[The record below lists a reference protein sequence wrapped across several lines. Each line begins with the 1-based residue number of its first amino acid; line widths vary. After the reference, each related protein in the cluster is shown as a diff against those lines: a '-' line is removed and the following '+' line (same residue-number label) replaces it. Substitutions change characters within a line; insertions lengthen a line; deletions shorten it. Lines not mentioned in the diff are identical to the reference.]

1 MNWESHEGDVGSLE
15 TFEIQNSLLV
25 VDNFAKRRES
35 STSWR
40 SSKGS
45 HSLFLGVK
53 VWKDKASKPGTN
65 KQCHPSLVIVVPSI
79 DRRPLTTLW
88 CLFGPSTTS
97 TSSALTISTWTSTT
111 GTATTT
117 HWQPFGVW
125 RTKRLSLPD
134 NRHLSPATNLCST
147 SSELNNRILNIY
159 L

>member
-1 MNWESHEGDVGSLE
+1 MKLMWGPLRLLRSKIPYWWLITLPREGKAAP
-15 TFEIQNSLLV
+15 V
-25 VDNFAKRRES
+25 VEVAKVL
-35 STSWR
+35 TVF
-40 SSKGS
+40 
-45 HSLFLGVK
+45 FLGVK

-97 TSSALTISTWTSTT
+97 TSSTLTISTRPSTT
-111 GTATTT
+111 GTTTTT

-147 SSELNNRILNIY
+147 TSELNNRILNIY

>member
-1 MNWESHEGDVGSLE
+1 MWGPWRLLRSE
-15 TFEIQNSLLV
+15 NSLSV

-35 STSWR
+35 STSCR

-88 CLFGPSTTS
+88 CLFGRGTTS
-97 TSSALTISTWTSTT
+97 TYSTITISTRTSTT

-147 SSELNNRILNIY
+147 SSELNSRILNIY